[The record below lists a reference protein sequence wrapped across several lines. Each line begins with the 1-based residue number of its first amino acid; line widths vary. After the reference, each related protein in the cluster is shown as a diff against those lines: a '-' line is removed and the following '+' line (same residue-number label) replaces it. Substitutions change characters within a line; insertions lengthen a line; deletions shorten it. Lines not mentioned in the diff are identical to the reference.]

1 MDADRLR
8 RIADAQG
15 PFVSLYVDDTRN
27 TADAEKQAQSRWS
40 AIRRHLEDS
49 GLSEH
54 VVGAVERAVLHSRP
68 GVGPKSRAVIAGRE
82 GVLLNELL
90 DNPLPVTH
98 LRVSDY
104 PYVLPLFEF
113 GAFKPTFVFASVDHL
128 GAELSV
134 HIGAGVHTEVVE
146 GQAFQVHKPTTAGW
160 NGYGDLQ
167 HTTDEAIRTNV
178 RAIAERITKAADE
191 SHAELVLVCGEV
203 RARTDV
209 ASALPQRVA
218 DRVVFLPAGARGG
231 RAAEHDVATAIDEE
245 LARRRHDA
253 VNTVVARFEAERAR
267 ASGFAVQGLPGVC
280 TALRDGAVDV
290 LLVGDLG
297 NATVVAGEDL
307 TAIAADA
314 DSLSDLGEAPRRIAL
329 ADEALPYA
337 ALATGSAVVRC
348 DAGTALTGGIAAL
361 LRYPRPSAEKP
372 RAAASPSARKVG

>member
-27 TADAEKQAQSRWS
+27 TADAQKQAQSRWS

-54 VVGAVERAVLHSRP
+54 VVGAVERAVLYSRT
-68 GVGPKSRAVIAGRE
+68 GVGRKGRAVIAGRE
-82 GVLLNELL
+82 GVVLNEPL

-104 PYVLPLFEF
+104 PYLLPLFEF
-113 GAFKPTFVFASVDHL
+113 GAFKPPFVFASVDHL
-128 GAELSV
+128 GAELSI
-134 HIGAGVHTEVVE
+134 HSDAGIRTEVVE
-146 GQAFQVHKPTTAGW
+146 GQSFQVHKPTTAGW

-178 RAIAERITKAADE
+178 RTIAARITTIVDE
-191 SHAELVLVCGEV
+191 SQAELVLVCGEV

-209 ASALPQRVA
+209 ASALPRRVA

-231 RAAEHDVATAIDEE
+231 RTPEHDVEALIDEE
-245 LARRRHDA
+245 LARRAHDA
-253 VNTVVARFEAERAR
+253 RNTVVARFEEERSR
-267 ASGFAVQGLPGVC
+267 ASGFAVQGLPAVC
-280 TALRDGAVDV
+280 SALRDGAVDV

-297 NATVVAGEDL
+297 NATVVSGEAL
-307 TAIAADA
+307 TAVAADA
-314 DSLSDLGEAPRRIAL
+314 DSLSEVAEAPRRIAL
-329 ADEALPYA
+329 ADEALPYVA
-337 ALATGSAVVRC
+337 VATGSTVVRC
-348 DAGTALTGGIAAL
+348 DAVTALAGGIAAL
-361 LRYPRPSAEKP
+361 LRYPRPSAQKP
-372 RAAASPSARKVG
+372 RANMSSSARRVG